1 MGATG
6 PGLLELLLPQPIP
19 DSQPPAFTSV
29 LSPDCLLA
37 FARRRFLGKGKGVE
51 SKLYLTT
58 ALNLTDVLSRNL
70 SRELFLRDITESAIL
85 SIVASSKD
93 KKSAIEFAKQL
104 LGLLEECPDWG
115 EGRELTSEDEFQAER
130 VVFELGKMS
139 QARVGMSLLQQQQEE
154 DRLRREMRVSST
166 GEELSVCEEPEQGE
180 GGGNKKRGGQKREV
194 AIRVFNPLPKN
205 ERSDLWKASS
215 THLDHLLSSK
225 RSEDD
230 GDDDDEQPEIVRT
243 LRHNNTRQHQDA
255 TFLPVDAS
263 VFSALNSIRPNHQQ
277 PDRLYSASFPTSSLS
292 ATRLD
297 VSPSFTCVDPS
308 TSSTQPS
315 AKAGPSHRL
324 PPKSTDSRLHP
335 PAAPSLSTESSKE
348 ERSAARVRYRRLLQL
363 GGFQLSIC
371 S

>member
-130 VVFELGKMS
+130 VVFELG
-139 QARVGMSLLQQQQEE
+139 
-154 DRLRREMRVSST
+154 
-166 GEELSVCEEPEQGE
+166 
-180 GGGNKKRGGQKREV
+180 
-194 AIRVFNPLPKN
+194 
-205 ERSDLWKASS
+205 
-215 THLDHLLSSK
+215 
-225 RSEDD
+225 
-230 GDDDDEQPEIVRT
+230 
-243 LRHNNTRQHQDA
+243 
-255 TFLPVDAS
+255 
-263 VFSALNSIRPNHQQ
+263 
-277 PDRLYSASFPTSSLS
+277 
-292 ATRLD
+292 
-297 VSPSFTCVDPS
+297 
-308 TSSTQPS
+308 
-315 AKAGPSHRL
+315 
-324 PPKSTDSRLHP
+324 
-335 PAAPSLSTESSKE
+335 
-348 ERSAARVRYRRLLQL
+348 
-363 GGFQLSIC
+363 
-371 S
+371 